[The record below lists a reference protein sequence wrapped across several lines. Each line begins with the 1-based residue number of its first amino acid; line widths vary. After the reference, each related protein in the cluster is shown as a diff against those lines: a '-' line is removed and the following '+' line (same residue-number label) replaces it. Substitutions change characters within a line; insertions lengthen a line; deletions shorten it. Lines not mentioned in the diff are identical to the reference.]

1 MRRGYVD
8 LHCHLLPGV
17 DDGPRTIEESLEYAR
32 RAVEEGTELIVAT
45 PHVEDVE
52 VRELPERVAEL
63 RERLRRERIPLA
75 VECGGELKQGSVPQL
90 GDDELEILAHGPPGA
105 RWLLYEVPFSGFSD
119 EFHAAAV
126 ELRQRGFATVLA
138 HPERADGFGAE
149 AADTALHR
157 ELDQGAV
164 VQMNVGP
171 LCGFEEAAR
180 DRAARRLL
188 RLGLA
193 SAMGTDAHPP
203 ERPYTL
209 RMGEDAAVAAS
220 ARAAD
225 ARSLVEEGPRRL
237 LERGLPL
244 DCSRASG
251 RAASA

>member
-1 MRRGYVD
+1 M
-8 LHCHLLPGV
+8 
-17 DDGPRTIEESLEYAR
+17 EESLDYAR

-45 PHVEDVE
+45 PHVEQVA
-52 VRELPERVAEL
+52 VRELPERVVEV

-75 VECGGELKQGSVPQL
+75 VACGGELKQGSVATL
-90 GDDELEILAHGPPGA
+90 SDEELDILAHGPPGA
-105 RWLLYEVPFSGFSD
+105 RWLLYEVPFSGFSED
-119 EFHAAAV
+119 FHAAAG
-126 ELRQRGFATVLA
+126 ELRRRGFATVLA
-138 HPERADGFGAE
+138 HPERADGFGGE
-149 AADTALHR
+149 AADEALRR

-209 RMGEDAAVAAS
+209 RMGEHGAVTAGAGAAA
-220 ARAAD
+220 
-225 ARSLVEEGPRRL
+225 ARSLVDDGPRL
-237 LERGLPL
+237 LLDRGLRQQG
-244 DCSRASG
+244 S
-251 RAASA
+251 AASRGPVPV

>member
-1 MRRGYVD
+1 MSRGYVD

-17 DDGPRTIEESLEYAR
+17 DDGPRTMEESLEYAR

-45 PHVEDVE
+45 PHVEEVE

-90 GDDELEILAHGPPGA
+90 GNDELEILAHGPAGA
-105 RWLLYEVPFSGFSD
+105 RWLLYEVPFSGFSE
-119 EFHAAAV
+119 EFHAAAA
-126 ELRQRGFATVLA
+126 ELRRRGFATVLA

-149 AADTALHR
+149 AADAALHR

-209 RMGEDAAVAAS
+209 RMGEDAAVAAG
-220 ARAAD
+220 AGEP
-225 ARSLVEEGPRRL
+225 RSLVEDGPRRL
-237 LERGLPL
+237 LERGLRL
-244 DCSRASG
+244 DRSAASH